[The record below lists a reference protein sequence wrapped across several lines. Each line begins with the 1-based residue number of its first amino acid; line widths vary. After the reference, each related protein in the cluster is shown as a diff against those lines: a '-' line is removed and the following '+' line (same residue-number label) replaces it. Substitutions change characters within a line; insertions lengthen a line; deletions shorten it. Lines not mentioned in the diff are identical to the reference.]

1 VQKRIIT
8 QLRGTSP
15 AKDPSAAALGRLRP
29 EIAGALFTGTLIP
42 AAVLIPLVLHDSGL
56 TVLLT
61 QRTEHLTDHPGQI
74 SFPGGRVDKTDRDP
88 LHTAL
93 REAEEEIGL
102 APEDVRVAG
111 YLEPYAVVTGFVITP
126 VVGFIR
132 PGIPLVLDDFEVAD
146 AFEVPL
152 SFFIDSRNRSCG
164 IRKIRDVEVAL
175 VEYEYE
181 GRRIWGATAQIL
193 DIFINDI
200 KQ

>member
-1 VQKRIIT
+1 M
-8 QLRGTSP
+8 
-15 AKDPSAAALGRLRP
+15 
-29 EIAGALFTGTLIP
+29 
-42 AAVLIPLVLHDSGL
+42 
-56 TVLLT
+56 
-61 QRTEHLTDHPGQI
+61 
-74 SFPGGRVDKTDRDP
+74 DKTDRDP

-152 SFFIDSRNRSCG
+152 SFFIDSHNRSCG

-193 DIFINDI
+193 DIFINQI